1 MTVPA
6 ERGSTLLL
14 FPAAVLVVVVLA
26 AMAVDTSIAF
36 LAQRELA
43 NATEAAANDAA
54 SQAVADRAF
63 YQSGRVELAAAA
75 VADVAETRVRQLVDA
90 GRHHSLS
97 VRADARPPA
106 GPGCAWTVRVEAS
119 SRVDHLFARA
129 LPVAGGDVAVH
140 AVSVAGPRQGS
151 GGC

>member
-1 MTVPA
+1 MTA

-14 FPAAVLVVVVLA
+14 FPAAVLIVLVLA

-54 SQAVADRAF
+54 SQAIADPAF
-63 YQSGRVELAAAA
+63 YQGDRVELSAAT
-75 VADVAETRVRQLVDA
+75 VEDVAQARVRQLVDPD
-90 GRHHSLS
+90 RHHALT

-106 GPGCAWTVRVEAS
+106 GIGCAWTVRVEAW

-129 LPVAGGDVAVH
+129 IPGSGTDVGVH
-140 AVSVAGPRQGS
+140 AASVAAPRQDAGV
-151 GGC
+151 C